1 MNALGRRMPCSSP
14 TRRRSSAARRT
25 TTHAVQ
31 RAGCLL
37 CWSLAAGMAT
47 AATDLLL
54 TPQGPWWGALWPLP
68 WYLTGL
74 SIPAWAI
81 LRIREKA
88 TQHPPDEDTLPGSWD
103 QAA

>member
-1 MNALGRRMPCSSP
+1 MNALGRRMPCSDP
-14 TRRRSSAARRT
+14 TRRRSPTAHRT
-25 TTHAVQ
+25 TRAV
-31 RAGCLL
+31 RWAGRLL
-37 CWSLAAGMAT
+37 CWSLAAGMAA

-68 WYLTGL
+68 WYLAGL
-74 SIPAWAI
+74 SLAAWAI

-88 TQHPPDEDTLPGSWD
+88 TQCPPDEDTLPDSWD

>member
-1 MNALGRRMPCSSP
+1 MNAPGRRMPCSSP
-14 TRRRSSAARRT
+14 NTRHSPAAHRT
-25 TTHAVQ
+25 ARAVQ
-31 RAGCLL
+31 RAGRLL

-54 TPQGPWWGALWPLP
+54 TPQASWWNAAWPVP

-74 SIPAWAI
+74 SLPAWAI
-81 LRIREKA
+81 LRAHEKA
-88 TQHPPDEDTLPGSWD
+88 TQHPPDEEHLPDNWD

>member
-14 TRRRSSAARRT
+14 TRHSPTAHRT
-25 TTHAVQ
+25 TCAVQ
-31 RAGCLL
+31 WAGRLL
-37 CWSLAAGMAT
+37 CWSLAAGMTT

-54 TPQGPWWGALWPLP
+54 APRAPWWGTLWPLP

-74 SIPAWAI
+74 SLLAWAV
-81 LRIREKA
+81 LRTREKA
-88 TQHPPDEDTLPGSWD
+88 AQHPPDEEHLADGWD